1 MKIYKPSYAHKGGIV
16 WSKPSK
22 ISKPWDKSSLR
33 KEKKPAAQ
41 GKKIQ
46 ALGTNRN
53 GDGKR
58 NARVGLL
65 RMLMLKDAWMGL
77 LRMLM
82 LKGGKSKCNALRFP
96 LSALYCRQ

>member
-65 RMLMLKDAWMGL
+65 RMLMLK
-77 LRMLM
+77 
-82 LKGGKSKCNALRFP
+82 GGKSKCNALRFP

>member
-65 RMLMLKDAWMGL
+65 RMLMLKD
-77 LRMLM
+77 
-82 LKGGKSKCNALRFP
+82 CNVLELVDNFGF
-96 LSALYCRQ
+96 LISFFFDKFIC

>member
-46 ALGTNRN
+46 AL
-53 GDGKR
+53 
-58 NARVGLL
+58 